1 MTEQH
6 DLSDEESKDDPM
18 SGNFDISSGGKA
30 SSDDKYSS
38 LPNIDT
44 LLTQHGL
51 NYEAKTGSSLQ

>member
-6 DLSDEESKDDPM
+6 ELSEEESKDDPM
-18 SGNFDISSGGKA
+18 SGNFEISSGGKT
-30 SSDDKYSS
+30 SSDDKYSH

-51 NYEAKTGSSLQ
+51 NYNPTTGSSL